1 MAESRPPVKIAPSI
15 LSADFARLGEQVEEA
30 AKGGADYI
38 HVDVMD
44 GHFVPNITIGIP
56 VVAAIHKHTSL
67 PLDVHLMIETP
78 ERYVEDFVRA
88 GADNITLHVEA
99 CRHIHRAVQLIKS
112 AGVKAGL
119 ALNPATSLSTL
130 DNILTDI
137 DLVLIM
143 TVNPGFGGQRFIET
157 MLPKIGEL
165 RRRLDAKRLPAEL
178 EVDGGIDTETA
189 PRVVAE
195 GARVLV
201 AGTAIFA
208 SGRPIPASVAALRHS
223 VTTSPSEQ

>member
-1 MAESRPPVKIAPSI
+1 MSENRSAIKIAPSI

-30 AKGGADYI
+30 ARGGADYI

-44 GHFVPNITIGIP
+44 GQFVPNITIGIP

-78 ERYVEDFVRA
+78 ERYVEDFVHA
-88 GADNITLHVEA
+88 GAGIITLHVEA

-112 AGVKAGL
+112 HGVKAGL

-130 DNILTDI
+130 DNILTDV

-143 TVNPGFGGQRFIET
+143 TVNPGFGGQSFIET
-157 MLPKIGEL
+157 MLPKIAEL
-165 RRRLDAKRLPAEL
+165 RRRLDEERLTAEL
-178 EVDGGIDTETA
+178 EVDGGIETETA
-189 PRVVAE
+189 PRVVSE

-208 SGRPIPASVAALRHS
+208 SGTPVAESIAAIRRSLLSGHS
-223 VTTSPSEQ
+223 GH